1 MAGALIIINSIHTLL
16 DYGQLRP
23 APWPIRILI
32 GGIVVAVITLLFHVF
47 TSSPAG
53 IMSAAILLVG
63 FVVVNAITLPYSMLE
78 DVLLVGALF
87 IVYKWFWSGFFSN
100 GSFSVFRKGW
110 GTTIPGWQPW
120 RWRIKKNDLG
130 RKAPFADR
138 YHSSKQRGIIHSK
151 IR

>member
-1 MAGALIIINSIHTLL
+1 MAHHNDMLDRSFFARPPLDVAPELL
-16 DYGQLRP
+16 
-23 APWPIRILI
+23 
-32 GGIVVAVITLLFHVF
+32 GGIVVAVIAILFHVF
-47 TSSPAG
+47 NPSPAG
-53 IMSAAILLVG
+53 IMSAVMLLVA
-63 FVVVNAITLPYSMLE
+63 FVLVNAITLPYSMLV

-87 IVYKWFWSGFFSN
+87 IFYKWFWSGFFSN

-110 GTTIPGWQPW
+110 DTTIPGWKPW

-130 RKAPFADR
+130 WKALLAER